1 MTPKS
6 RDPYVYPGTHVLI
19 NKEDIR
25 DAAELNQF
33 ERIMSGQRL
42 SEGLPDISLT
52 PKDYCSLHHHLFQ
65 DVYAWAGKR
74 RTVDIAKGND
84 MFCLAAHVERELA
97 HRMAAIRAEKGLR
110 GLGAA
115 QFAERLAE
123 HVSELNAIH
132 TFREG
137 NGRTQRAFMVVLGR
151 LAGHRIEI
159 QRIDP
164 DRWMEAS
171 KASFRT
177 GETKLMRKVIA
188 NLIASRAG

>member
-1 MTPKS
+1 MNSKS

-25 DAAELNQF
+25 DAAELNLH
-33 ERIMSGQRL
+33 ERVMSAQRL
-42 SEGLPDISLT
+42 REGLPDITLT
-52 PKDYCSLHHHLFQ
+52 PKGYCGLHHHLFQ

-74 RTVDIAKGND
+74 RTLDIAKGND
-84 MFCLAAHVERELA
+84 MFCLAVHVERELGN
-97 HRMAAIRAEKGLR
+97 RMAAIRAEKGLR
-110 GLGAA
+110 GRGAA

-132 TFREG
+132 AFREG
-137 NGRTQRAFMVVLGR
+137 NGRTQRAFMVVVGR
-151 LAGHRIEI
+151 LGGHRIEI

-177 GETKLMRKVIA
+177 GDTRLMRKVIT
-188 NLIASRAG
+188 NLVAPQKK